1 MWLRIL
7 RTWMQARAAGQSTPH
22 ATLVWAVRDAALLRS
37 APRPGFGDPPCW
49 SANRNARARSFAPL
63 LQALVADREDCA
75 LQLYCTGELEPG
87 AAEEICP
94 VRARVNR
101 FPAGPA

>member
-1 MWLRIL
+1 
-7 RTWMQARAAGQSTPH
+7 MQVLA
-22 ATLVWAVRDAALLRS
+22 
-37 APRPGFGDPPCW
+37 
-49 SANRNARARSFAPL
+49 
-63 LQALVADREDCA
+63 ADREGCA

-101 FPAGPA
+101 FSAGPA

>member
-1 MWLRIL
+1 
-7 RTWMQARAAGQSTPH
+7 MQARAAGQSTPH

-37 APRPGFGDPPCW
+37 APHAPAFEILLL
-49 SANRNARARSFAPL
+49 ANANARARPFAPL

-94 VRARVNR
+94 VRPRVKPF
-101 FPAGPA
+101 FPAAPA

>member
-1 MWLRIL
+1 MEIL
-7 RTWMQARAAGQSTPH
+7 
-22 ATLVWAVRDAALLRS
+22 LL
-37 APRPGFGDPPCW
+37 
-49 SANRNARARSFAPL
+49 ANANARARSFVPL
-63 LQALVADREDCA
+63 LQVLAADREGCA
-75 LQLYCTGELEPG
+75 LELYCTGELEPG